1 MALKSHSLCSCFKR
15 CSMKYLQIFPQV
27 QTRSAD
33 EPMTTFVYCQE
44 CGNRWK
50 VCLKSLSN
58 QPRPLALLIV
68 HAVAWRTRG
77 MSPTSGLSRVGEA
90 WDSWSLGTRLLSNVL
105 WFTINPSALWDVYLY
120 VDLFLVLLMTSS
132 LSPDQD
138 STTQK
143 KFLEFS
149 EQTLLWNRLYKNF
162 LKLLESFSDVQSF
175 YILKGLVMCD
185 EVYKR

>member
-1 MALKSHSLCSCFKR
+1 
-15 CSMKYLQIFPQV
+15 
-27 QTRSAD
+27 
-33 EPMTTFVYCQE
+33 
-44 CGNRWK
+44 
-50 VCLKSLSN
+50 
-58 QPRPLALLIV
+58 
-68 HAVAWRTRG
+68 
-77 MSPTSGLSRVGEA
+77 
-90 WDSWSLGTRLLSNVL
+90 
-105 WFTINPSALWDVYLY
+105 LWDVYLY